1 MAEGYKA
8 AKLNVCCETIKDL
21 DDMWKTNDIILVTLD
36 LYKEK
41 RVDNFN
47 L

>member
-8 AKLNVCCETIKDL
+8 AKLNVCYETIKDL
-21 DDMWKTNDIILVTLD
+21 DEMGKTNDIILVTLD

-41 RVDNFN
+41 GVDDFN